1 MRSRKVVNKMA
12 KLYSGNATVTI
23 TFWDVEAES
32 AYDAAYEAISED
44 LCEYSIVSVDADY
57 EEDEDEDE

>member
-1 MRSRKVVNKMA
+1 MA
-12 KLYSGNATVTI
+12 KLYSGKATVTI

-57 EEDEDEDE
+57 EEEEDEDD